1 MHYLRIDKVKQRTE
15 LTKSNTLIMKTT
27 IKKLFGYTA
36 LMLGSAFVAGIT
48 TYKLMEKNAVTET
61 IVAVQQDSG
70 FAMPTALFD
79 SKPAQSVDLTD
90 AADRSIHAVV
100 HIKSTQLSKTQTVQ
114 QMPDLFDFFF
124 GDGMGRQQQ
133 IRTQPRVGFGSGVI
147 ISEDGYIVTNNHV
160 IDGADEIDV
169 KLNDNREFKGR
180 LIGTDPNT
188 DLALVKIEGD
198 GLPTL
203 PIGDSDA
210 LKVGEWVLAVGNPF
224 NLTSTVTAGIVSAK
238 ARSLGVYNGG
248 IESFIQTDAAINQGN
263 SGGALV
269 NARGELVGINAVLS
283 SPTGAYAGYGFAIPS
298 SIMTKVVADLKEFG
312 TVQRAILGI
321 SGHDLGDERT
331 KDKDLGTV
339 EGVYVAE
346 VSDGSGAKAAGIET
360 GDVITKIAGKKVH
373 NMAEL
378 QENLAKHRPG
388 DKVEV
393 TIMRGKKER
402 SLNVTLKNMQGNTEV
417 VKKFDLTMLGAA
429 FKPVSD
435 DVKRHLGVSYGLE
448 VTGVDKGKFAEAGIK
463 KGFVIL
469 KVNGSKITSE
479 EDLAN
484 VLKAANQSPERVLFI
499 SGYYMSGR
507 RANYAVELAE

>member
-1 MHYLRIDKVKQRTE
+1 M
-15 LTKSNTLIMKTT
+15 KST
-27 IKKLFGYTA
+27 IKKLFGYS
-36 LMLGSAFVAGIT
+36 LMVAGSALVAGVT
-48 TYKLMEKNAVTET
+48 TYTLVEKNAQEQTVM
-61 IVAVQQDSG
+61 VMQQDSG

-79 SKPAQSVDLTD
+79 NKPAQPVDLTG
-90 AADRSIHAVV
+90 AAENSLHAVV
-100 HIKSTQLSKTQTVQ
+100 HIKSTQLGKTQTVT

-147 ISEDGYIVTNNHV
+147 ISKDGYIVTNNHV
-160 IDGADEIDV
+160 IEGADEIDV
-169 KLNDNREFKGR
+169 KLNDNREYKGK

-198 GLPTL
+198 GFPTI

-238 ARSLGVYNGG
+238 ARTLGVYNGG

-283 SPTGAYAGYGFAIPS
+283 SPTGAYAGYGFAIPT
-298 SIMTKVVADLKEFG
+298 SIMTKVVDDLKEFG
-312 TVQRAILGI
+312 AVQRAILGI
-321 SGHDLGDERT
+321 SGYDLGDERT

-346 VSDGSGAKAAGIET
+346 VSDGSGAKAAGIEA
-360 GDVITKIAGKKVH
+360 GDVIIKIAGKKVH

-378 QENLAKHRPG
+378 QENIAKHRPG
-388 DKVEV
+388 DEVEV
-393 TIMRGKKER
+393 VIMRNKKEKT
-402 SLNVTLKNMQGNTEV
+402 LDVTLKNLQGNTEV
-417 VKKFDLTMLGAA
+417 VKKFDLDMLGAA
-429 FKPVSD
+429 FKPIDD
-435 DVKRHLGVSYGLE
+435 DVKRHLGVSYGLQ
-448 VTGVDKGKFAEAGIK
+448 VTGVDKGKFADAGIK

-469 KVNGSKITSE
+469 KVNGAKIASE
-479 EDLAN
+479 EDLAE

-507 RANYAVELAE
+507 RANYAVELSSGE

>member
-1 MHYLRIDKVKQRTE
+1 M
-15 LTKSNTLIMKTT
+15 KST
-27 IKKLFGYTA
+27 IKKLFGYS
-36 LMLGSAFVAGIT
+36 LMVAGSALVAGVT
-48 TYKLMEKNAVTET
+48 TYTLMEKNAQEQTVM
-61 IVAVQQDSG
+61 VMQQDSG

-79 SKPAQSVDLTD
+79 NKPAQPVDLTG
-90 AADRSIHAVV
+90 AAENSLHAVV
-100 HIKSTQLSKTQTVQ
+100 HIKSTQLGKTQTVT

-147 ISEDGYIVTNNHV
+147 ISKDGYIVTNNHV
-160 IDGADEIDV
+160 IEGADEIDV
-169 KLNDNREFKGR
+169 KLNDNREFKGK

-198 GLPTL
+198 GFPTI

-238 ARSLGVYNGG
+238 ARTLGVYNGG

-283 SPTGAYAGYGFAIPS
+283 SPTGAYAGYGFAIPT
-298 SIMTKVVADLKEFG
+298 SIMTKVVDDLKEFG
-312 TVQRAILGI
+312 AVQRAILGI
-321 SGHDLGDERT
+321 SGYDLGDERT

-346 VSDGSGAKAAGIET
+346 VSDGSGAKAAGIEA
-360 GDVITKIAGKKVH
+360 GDVIIKIAGKKVH

-378 QENLAKHRPG
+378 QENIAKHRPG
-388 DKVEV
+388 DEVEV
-393 TIMRGKKER
+393 VIMRNKKEKT
-402 SLNVTLKNMQGNTEV
+402 LDVTLKNLQGNTEV
-417 VKKFDLTMLGAA
+417 VKKFDLDMLGAA
-429 FKPVSD
+429 FKPIDD
-435 DVKRHLGVSYGLE
+435 DVKRHLGVSYGLQ

-469 KVNGSKITSE
+469 KVNGAKIATE
-479 EDLAN
+479 EDLAK
-484 VLKAANQSPERVLFI
+484 VLKAANQSPERALFI

-507 RANYAVELAE
+507 RANYAVDLSDGE